1 MTPLSEA
8 IQTLH
13 QQREPWGS
21 AEEAGGSPDP
31 ASARDPRLNVGP
43 HRLAVAGE
51 TEEGGGELA
60 RRPLAEGGEYR
71 CRLLVALERWSLLL
85 GAIVLI
91 GMKYE
96 L

>member
-8 IQTLH
+8 VQTLH

-51 TEEGGGELA
+51 TEERSGELA

-71 CRLLVALERWSLLL
+71 CHLLVALER
-85 GAIVLI
+85 
-91 GMKYE
+91 
-96 L
+96 